1 MHLSQWSTSDKLSAK
16 LDNEVDISLKLSIN
30 FILYMIVLPLSTPS
44 LIGPEKVIYVSAFS
58 PKQSNWSSN
67 SFASFLITI
76 L

>member
-30 FILYMIVLPLSTPS
+30 FILYVIVLTLSTPS
-44 LIGPEKVIYVSAFS
+44 LIGPEKVIYFSAFS
-58 PKQSNWSSN
+58 SKQSNWSSN
-67 SFASFLITI
+67 SFASFLIMI